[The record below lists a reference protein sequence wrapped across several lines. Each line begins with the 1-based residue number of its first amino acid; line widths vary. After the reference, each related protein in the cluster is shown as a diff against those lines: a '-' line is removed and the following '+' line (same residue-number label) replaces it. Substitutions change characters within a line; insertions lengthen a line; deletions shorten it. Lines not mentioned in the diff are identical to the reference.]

1 MGTPVRVGGVP
12 DFAAASGNNEMGD
25 TGMVFGVTHSNEI
38 GDAHY
43 YYIKKNSTF
52 ALVSNAIPK

>member
-1 MGTPVRVGGVP
+1 
-12 DFAAASGNNEMGD
+12 MGD
-25 TGMVFGVTHSNEI
+25 TGMVFGVTHFVTATSSTRDPAQCRSNEI